1 MKKMNVL
8 LKKCKSLS
16 KLRRSSSYRSL
27 RSESS
32 RDQDWAGLEDGDEA
46 AVVFVGSSRR
56 RYTIS
61 SRHLNHPLIIAL
73 IDRSKNGNNDEKI
86 SVKCEVVLFDHL
98 LWMLENADPSEVEA
112 DGALEELTQLYA
124 F

>member
-16 KLRRSSSYRSL
+16 KIGRSSSYSSL
-27 RSESS
+27 RSKSARE
-32 RDQDWAGLEDGDEA
+32 QDWVVPEKGDEV

-61 SRHLNHPLIIAL
+61 AKHLNHPLINAL
-73 IDRSKNGNNDEKI
+73 IDRSRNDNDEKI

-98 LWMLENADPSEVEA
+98 LWMLQNADPDEVAA

-124 F
+124 C

>member
-1 MKKMNVL
+1 MNVL

-16 KLRRSSSYRSL
+16 KLGRSSSYSSL
-27 RSESS
+27 RSKSA
-32 RDQDWAGLEDGDEA
+32 RGQDWVGPEDGDEA
-46 AVVFVGSSRR
+46 AVVFVGSSSR

-61 SRHLNHPLIIAL
+61 SKHLNHPLINAL
-73 IDRSKNGNNDEKI
+73 IDRSKDGKDEKI

-98 LWMLENADPSEVEA
+98 LWMLENADPDEVVA

-124 F
+124 C